1 MVNIQLPA
9 ITYTEPVILRG
20 RAFNLTGTQSGGQR
34 TTFTAGIQI
43 APTDGARDLI
53 SYFDNID
60 FIGEGTGVGIPVP
73 TACGPPTAGLK
84 AGKPPFFSYGD
95 AWVNAMGCQFE
106 NNETGLHYNTNEPSP
121 SDYSF
126 TGNHFKGNTTAIL
139 LERVGIDLTLDLGGC
154 IFLRDNETDID
165 NRCGQ
170 PLDLS
175 GPPFSS
181 PSGPLKKLSKTL
193 YIKEETHDNKTM
205 SLLRRPSS

>member
-1 MVNIQLPA
+1 MINSKNDTVF
-9 ITYTEPVILRG
+9 YTQASYLFISPELNSCLR
-20 RAFNLTGTQSGGQR
+20 
-34 TTFTAGIQI
+34 
-43 APTDGARDLI
+43 

-60 FIGEGTGVGIPVP
+60 FIGEGTGVGISCANRLWTTNCRFEGWK
-73 TACGPPTAGLK
+73 TAL
-84 AGKPPFFSYGD
+84 FSYGD
-95 AWVNAMGCQFE
+95 AWVNAMDCQFE

-154 IFLRDNETDID
+154 IFEDNETDID

-175 GPPFSS
+175 GASFQ
-181 PSGPLKKLSKTL
+181 
-193 YIKEETHDNKTM
+193 
-205 SLLRRPSS
+205 